1 MVKSLLRIT
10 DLHIYY
16 DAVKALKGISL
27 DVSRGEIVSVLGA
40 NGAGKSTLLR
50 AISGLVP
57 VHDGD
62 ILFQENSLKKREAYK
77 IVIDGISHVPEGRHV
92 FATLTVEENLNLGAF
107 NRRSDKKIVLERKER
122 VYDLFPI
129 LKNRKKQLAGTL
141 SGGEQQMLA
150 IGRGLM
156 SDPELLLL
164 DEPSLGLAPLLVK
177 QIFKIIK
184 EINEQGVAILLV
196 EQNARKALAVANRAY
211 VLETGRISISGLSSK
226 LKDDKKIQEAYLGG
240 SAIRGKNLS
249 KPGFERI
256 K

>member
-1 MVKSLLRIT
+1 MENLLKIS

-16 DAVKALKGISL
+16 GSIQALKGISL
-27 DVSRGEIVSVLGA
+27 DVKKGEIVSVLGA

-57 VHDGD
+57 VHKGE
-62 ILFQENSLKKREAYK
+62 ILFREKTLKRREAYK
-77 IVIDGISHVPEGRHV
+77 IVIDGISHVPEGRRV
-92 FATLTVEENLNLGAF
+92 FATLSVEENLNLGAF
-107 NRRSDKKIVLERKER
+107 NRRGNQKLVLERKER
-122 VYDLFPI
+122 AYDLFPI
-129 LKNRKKQLAGTL
+129 LKKRNDQLAGTL

-184 EINEQGVAILLV
+184 EINEQGIAILLV
-196 EQNARKALAVANRAY
+196 EQNARKALAISNRAY
-211 VLETGRISISGLSSK
+211 VLETGNVTISGSSSK
-226 LKDDKKIQEAYLGG
+226 LKNDKKVQEAYLGG
-240 SAIRGKNLS
+240 TALKKQKNRVS
-249 KPGFERI
+249 
-256 K
+256 

>member
-1 MVKSLLRIT
+1 LTANLLKINN
-10 DLHIYY
+10 LHIYY
-16 DAVKALKGISL
+16 GSVQALKGVSL
-27 DVSRGEIVSVLGA
+27 EVEKGEIVCVLGA

-57 VHDGD
+57 VRDGEM
-62 ILFQENSLKKREAYK
+62 IFKGNSLKKREAYK

-107 NRRSDKKIVLERKER
+107 NRRGDAKLISERKER
-122 VYDLFPI
+122 AYDLFPI
-129 LKNRKKQLAGTL
+129 LKNRKNQLAGTL

-184 EINEQGVAILLV
+184 EINEQGIAILLV
-196 EQNARKALAVANRAY
+196 EQNARKALGVANRAY
-211 VLETGRISISGLSSK
+211 VLETGNVNISGLSSK
-226 LKDDKKIQEAYLGG
+226 LRDDRRIQEAYLGG
-240 SAIRGKNLS
+240 SALKN
-249 KPGFERI
+249 KRF